1 MPVEL
6 LSPGVFRV
14 NITYSQYR
22 TLHQQAAR
30 HTTQADLEY
39 QLDQLVCFVV
49 PW

>member
-14 NITYSQYR
+14 NIPYM

-30 HTTQADLEY
+30 YTTQADLEY